1 MNHRVATTQQ
11 AIDALIK
18 VAVEKAI
25 IETEIKHLKDTIQTN
40 EPLIG
45 TLQERRRDTLDQA
58 GAVGNKWKASDAEE
72 VITRKIDKLDSTII
86 SALGIVANMNN
97 SIDMSL
103 EFLQKQTAAA
113 SARVQELESELLK
126 ENDKIKLEHGDGKVK
141 RETEDVKVKMEKRD
155 DD

>member
-1 MNHRVATTQQ
+1 MNHRVANTQQ

-18 VAVEKAI
+18 AAVEKAI

-45 TLQERRRDTLDQA
+45 TLQERRRDTLNQA
-58 GAVGNKWKASDAEE
+58 DVVGNKWKASDAEE

-97 SIDMSL
+97 TIDMSL

-113 SARVQELESELLK
+113 STRIQELESKLVKEHDKMEL
-126 ENDKIKLEHGDGKVK
+126 ENSDGKAK
-141 RETEDVKVKMEKRD
+141 EETEDVRIKMEKKED
-155 DD
+155 D